1 MRSRVAVAAL
11 LAFTTVI
18 ACDDDDDTGSGLSAR
33 DIGANL
39 SGASVRPTPVATTAA
54 GTTSLHVTSGTSDV
68 YDPNS
73 DHLAN
78 YTYSITVNGLSGP
91 ATGVHIH
98 GPGGTD
104 EVAAVLATLS
114 ITSQQATGIISNG
127 SFIGTE
133 NPQVSGDS
141 LLVLLMT
148 GNAYVDVHTATN
160 PDGEIRGQGFL
171 INAFVVAT
179 SIRR

>member
-1 MRSRVAVAAL
+1 MKTRVASAAL
-11 LAFTTVI
+11 VALTTIV

-39 SGASVRPTPVATTAA
+39 SGTSVRPTPVTTTAT

-133 NPQVSGDS
+133 IPRSPG
-141 LLVLLMT
+141 
-148 GNAYVDVHTATN
+148 
-160 PDGEIRGQGFL
+160 IRCWCC
-171 INAFVVAT
+171 
-179 SIRR
+179 